1 MGILV
6 YLFNLAVDIYIAI
19 IVLQVLVS
27 WLIAF
32 DIIKSG
38 NEQAR
43 NLMDLLR
50 RATDP
55 VFKPLRKYIPPIGGI
70 DITPLVV
77 IVLVSVGRQIIN
89 GILI

>member
-1 MGILV
+1 MGILI

-32 DIIKSG
+32 DIIKSS

-55 VFKPLRKYIPPIGGI
+55 LFKPLRKYIPPIGGI

-77 IVLVSVGRQIIN
+77 IILVSVGRQIIN